1 MDENKEM
8 NNDSGLDKET
18 FGDVSYNRVEEMRKR
33 DAGESEEVKKTD
45 ANEVEEKKVYF
56 PENDKAEA
64 LSNPQ
69 MNYYTGTPLKEQT
82 KKEGK
87 ALEICAL
94 VFGILSVVCCCCYG
108 VFGIVGLVLSIIALA
123 TGKKNG
129 LSIAALICSIVG
141 LLATFA
147 LVAYSLTD
155 AGKDASKEFM
165 EKYGMTSESAYE
177 NTEEFE
183 PDVDAT
189 EEFTEVPDD
198 TEETTEVANGNA
210 EEDETYTIVNEGS
223 LKNTGLSDEEAGKII
238 ICGETITVPCKVAEI
253 QQAFEIEEEYKEA
266 SMEANDSAMCYL
278 TYNGQEI
285 PVEIYAINESGEKIN
300 GMESADVKSITVSV
314 DESSMVDV
322 EVLDGIK
329 AGMSKEELE
338 QKLAEYEYTKSE
350 YPDEDC
356 TMYGLNIG
364 SGENV
369 KLTIMV
375 NAGIVGYIDILVY

>member
-8 NNDSGLDKET
+8 NSNSGLDKET
-18 FGDVSYNRVEEMRKR
+18 FGDISYNRVEEMRMR
-33 DAGESEEVKKTD
+33 DAGELEEVKKTD
-45 ANEVEEKKVYF
+45 VDEVEEKKVYF
-56 PENDKAEA
+56 PENDKAEP
-64 LSNPQ
+64 LSNSQ
-69 MNYYTGTPLKEQT
+69 MNYYTGTPLREQT

-94 VFGILSVVCCCCYG
+94 VFGILGVVCCCCYG

-129 LSIAALICSIVG
+129 LSIAALICSIIG

-147 LVAYSLTD
+147 LIAYSLTD
-155 AGKDASKEFM
+155 AGKEASKDFV
-165 EKYGMTSESAYE
+165 EKYGMTSESVYG
-177 NTEEFE
+177 NTEELE
-183 PDVDAT
+183 PDVYDT
-189 EEFTEVPDD
+189 EEFTEVTNREDGD
-198 TEETTEVANGNA
+198 TEETF
-210 EEDETYTIVNEGS
+210 TIVNEGA
-223 LKNTGLSDEEAGKII
+223 LKNTELSDAEAGKMI

-253 QQAFEIEEEYKEA
+253 EQVFEIAEENQVT
-266 SMEANDSAMCYL
+266 SMEVNDSTMCYL
-278 TYNGQEI
+278 NYNGQEI

-300 GMESADVKSITVSV
+300 GMESADVKSVTVSV

-329 AGMSKEELE
+329 VGMSKNDLE

-364 SGENV
+364 SSKNV

-375 NAGIVGYIDILVY
+375 NAGIVGYIDILVF